1 MWISWLLAGFLVV
14 VPQATRTFRV
24 AADESELEVQVGR
37 AGLFKVFGH
46 DHRIRIGA
54 FTGTVEWNSE
64 DPESSRFTLE
74 VDPASLSVADEEL
87 DEEDRA
93 KVQADME
100 TKALALSEHATIG
113 FTSTRVRVRDTRGE
127 ALRLELEGILHLRGE
142 RQPLEIPVTVEL
154 SGDRMTVSGEIELDS
169 KRWGVPQISALGGS
183 VKTKE
188 KLKLTF
194 EIVALAEP

>member
-1 MWISWLLAGFLVV
+1 M
-14 VPQATRTFRV
+14 
-24 AADESELEVQVGR
+24 QVGR

-46 DHRIRIGA
+46 DHRVRVGA

-64 DPESSRFTLE
+64 NPERSRFTLE

-87 DEEDRA
+87 DEDDRA
-93 KVQADME
+93 KVQGDME
-100 TKALALSEHATIG
+100 TKALALSEHATIA
-113 FTSTRVRVRDTRGE
+113 FTSTGVRVRDTRGG
-127 ALRLELEGILHLRGE
+127 ALRLELEGTLHLRGE
-142 RQPLEIPVTVEL
+142 SQPLEVPVTVEL
-154 SGDRMTVSGEIELDS
+154 SGERMTVSGELELDS

-188 KLKLTF
+188 KLRLTF

>member
-1 MWISWLLAGFLVV
+1 MWISWLLAVFFVV
-14 VPQATRTFRV
+14 VPQATRTFCV

-46 DHRIRIGA
+46 DHRIRVGA

-87 DEEDRA
+87 DEDDRA
-93 KVQADME
+93 KVQGDME
-100 TKALALSEHATIG
+100 TKALALSEHATIA
-113 FTSTRVRVRDTRGE
+113 FTSTRVRVRDTRGG
-127 ALRLELEGILHLRGE
+127 ALRLELEGTLHLRGE
-142 RQPLEIPVTVEL
+142 SQPLEVPVTVEL
-154 SGDRMTVSGEIELDS
+154 SGERMTVSGELELDS

-188 KLKLTF
+188 KLRLTF

>member
-1 MWISWLLAGFLVV
+1 MWISWLLAGFFVV
-14 VPQATRTFRV
+14 VSQATRTFRV

-46 DHRIRIGA
+46 DHRIRVGA

-87 DEEDRA
+87 DEDDRA
-93 KVQADME
+93 KVQGDME
-100 TKALALSEHATIG
+100 TKALALSEHATIA
-113 FTSTRVRVRDTRGE
+113 FTSTRVRVRDTRGG
-127 ALRLELEGILHLRGE
+127 ALRLELEGTLHLRGE
-142 RQPLEIPVTVEL
+142 SQPLEVPVTVEL
-154 SGDRMTVSGEIELDS
+154 SGERMTVSGELELDS

-188 KLKLTF
+188 KLTLTF